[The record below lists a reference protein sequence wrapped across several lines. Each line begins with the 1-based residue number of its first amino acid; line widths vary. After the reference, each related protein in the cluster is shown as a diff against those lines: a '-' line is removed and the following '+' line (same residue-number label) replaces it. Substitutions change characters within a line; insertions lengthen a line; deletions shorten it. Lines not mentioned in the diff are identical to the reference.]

1 MRRSRG
7 VTVLLV
13 TIVTWWA
20 MDMAVAQDKTWNE
33 CELADRDPDRSIA
46 ACSKILA
53 RSSSRAHPAA
63 FHNRGLA
70 FKAKGNLDQAIS
82 DISRGIRLDPQ
93 RAYRWQERGELFTT
107 QGKYQQAI
115 DDITEAIRLD
125 PTPRAFR
132 FHNRAEAYRGLGD
145 LTRAIADFDQAIR
158 LDPVPRSFRFSDRGN
173 ALRDARQYDRALA
186 DYETALKLAPTN
198 AWILLDR
205 GRTYSR
211 MGQSRAARSDLD
223 TALVLDPSNEELRR
237 YIEAELGSPIRNE
250 TPPQPPPPQPP
261 PAVGPVED
269 VRRKAENGN
278 PIAQVTLGRMYAN
291 GTSLAKDD
299 TQAVAWFRK
308 AAESGNADAQYE
320 LALMYETGRGV
331 TKDGSQAVEWYQ
343 KAAGQGHQDAAKRL
357 AEAAS
362 IIELIRHTITRVQG
376 ELMTI
381 SNVEVRTQADELT
394 AQLASA
400 HDKMPLPDLQAFRGV
415 ANTAVRILDEAEGFR
430 RVSEIANRRAA
441 AIEAELAQITSDE
454 PFMREIQDAIA
465 SVKLE
470 QAGSN
475 LRSLQNALGHLN
487 KLYDSHSKQ
496 LRQRKFDV
504 H

>member
-1 MRRSRG
+1 MGRSRG
-7 VTVLLV
+7 VTGLV
-13 TIVTWWA
+13 VMIVTWWA
-20 MDMAVAQDKTWNE
+20 MDMAVAQEKTWKE

-53 RSSSRAHPAA
+53 RSSSRAHAEA

-93 RAYRWQERGELFTT
+93 RPYRWQERGELYTQ
-107 QGKYQQAI
+107 QGKYQQGIA
-115 DDITEAIRLD
+115 DITEAIQLD

-132 FHNRAEAYRGLGD
+132 FQTRAEAYRGLGD
-145 LTRAIADFDQAIR
+145 LTRAIADFDEAIR

-173 ALRDARQYDRALA
+173 ALRDAGQYDRALA

-198 AWILLDR
+198 AWILLER

-211 MGQSRAARSDLD
+211 MGQSRAARSDFD
-223 TALVLDPSNEELRR
+223 TALTLDPSNEELRR
-237 YIEAELGSPIRNE
+237 YIEAELGSPQ
-250 TPPQPPPPQPP
+250 PPSPPPP
-261 PAVGPVED
+261 VDPVED
-269 VRRKAENGN
+269 VRRRAENGD

-291 GTSLAKDD
+291 GRSLAKDD

-308 AAESGNADAQYE
+308 AAERGNADAQYE
-320 LALMYETGRGV
+320 LALRYDTGRGV
-331 TKDGSQAVEWYQ
+331 TKDGSQAIEWYQ

-362 IIELIRHTITRVQG
+362 IIEFIRHTITRVQD

-381 SNVEVRTQADELT
+381 SNVEVRTQADELA
-394 AQLASA
+394 AQLAAA
-400 HDKMPLPDLQAFRGV
+400 HDKMPLPDLQVFRGV
-415 ANTAVRILDEAEGFR
+415 ANTAVRILDEAKEFR
-430 RVSEIANRRAA
+430 RLSEIANRRVAV
-441 AIEAELAQITSDE
+441 IEGELAQIISDE

-475 LRSLQNALGHLN
+475 LRSLQDALGHLN
-487 KLYDSHSKQ
+487 KSYDSHSKQ
-496 LRQRKFDV
+496 LQQRKFDV